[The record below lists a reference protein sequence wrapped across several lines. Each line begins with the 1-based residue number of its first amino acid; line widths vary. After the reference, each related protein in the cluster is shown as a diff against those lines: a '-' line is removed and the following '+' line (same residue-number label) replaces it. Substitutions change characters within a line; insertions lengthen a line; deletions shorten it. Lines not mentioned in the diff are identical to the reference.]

1 MNPHELERLLLLEQS
16 GELAPRQRRA
26 LDAELAA
33 SETARRLRDRLR
45 AWTAAVPPP
54 AAAPAPDA
62 AARIAARLRPP
73 PRPAAWIFRPVWK
86 PALAA
91 AAALALFLGVRS
103 FRPAPI
109 AAPIETAV
117 NATASADE
125 VWTDPLDAEFTELEN
140 LLLAIST
147 DDSLNVTKL

>member
-1 MNPHELERLLLLEQS
+1 MNPHELERLLLLEAS
-16 GELAPRQRRA
+16 GELSPRQRRA

-73 PRPAAWIFRPVWK
+73 RPAAWIFRPVWK

-91 AAALALFLGVRS
+91 AAALALFLGVRA
-103 FRPAPI
+103 FRPAPV
-109 AAPIETAV
+109 AAPIETAA
-117 NATASADE
+117 NATANADE
-125 VWTDPLDAEFTELEN
+125 DWTDPLDAEFTELEN

-147 DDSLNVTKL
+147 DDSLDVTEL

>member
-16 GELAPRQRRA
+16 GELAPAQRRA

-33 SETARRLRDRLR
+33 SADACRLRDQLR
-45 AWTAAVPPP
+45 AWTAAIPPP
-54 AAAPAPDA
+54 AAGPAPDA
-62 AARIAARLRPP
+62 AARIAARLRP

-91 AAALALFLGVRS
+91 AAAMALFLGVRA
-103 FRPAPI
+103 FRPAPV
-109 AAPIETAV
+109 AAPIETAAV
-117 NATASADE
+117 ATAAAE
-125 VWTDPLDAEFTELEN
+125 EEWTDPLDAEFTELEN

-147 DDSLNVTKL
+147 DDSLNVAEL